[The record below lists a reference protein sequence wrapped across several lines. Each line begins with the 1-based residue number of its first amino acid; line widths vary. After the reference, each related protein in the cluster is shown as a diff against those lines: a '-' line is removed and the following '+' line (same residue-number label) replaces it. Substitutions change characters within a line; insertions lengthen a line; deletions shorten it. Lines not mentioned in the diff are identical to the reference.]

1 MSAYTIDASI
11 LTNAL
16 NSREQGSQES
26 QKFLARVEQ
35 EKCEI
40 ICPTLLIPEMAAALS
55 RALGD
60 HKKGMAFALAIR
72 DLPNLTLVSLD
83 ESLAVAAA
91 DWQRVT
97 ACAAP
102 MLSTRPWQRGITPR
116 SSPTTA
122 NNWNGFPIFCLCY
135 GPRRR
140 LQNRY
145 GMPPRRHMGFSS
157 WRVNDV
163 TASGG

>member
-35 EKCEI
+35 ENCEI
-40 ICPTLLIPEMAAALS
+40 ICPTLLIPEVAAALS

-60 HKKGMAFALAIR
+60 HKKGMAFAMAVR

-83 ESLAVAAA
+83 DSLAVAAA
-91 DWQRVT
+91 ELAARHRLRGADAVYAAVAKQYQTTLVT
-97 ACAAP
+97 NDRQQLER
-102 MLSTRPWQRGITPR
+102 LSGVLPVKRPVQ
-116 SSPTTA
+116 A
-122 NNWNGFPIFCLCY
+122 L
-135 GPRRR
+135 
-140 LQNRY
+140 
-145 GMPPRRHMGFSS
+145 
-157 WRVNDV
+157 
-163 TASGG
+163 AE